1 MNSGNVQ
8 AIATVHNESAT
19 LILIYLLW
27 FSTFIY
33 KFEHRLND
41 FLTKTQTKNVKI
53 TP

>member
-1 MNSGNVQ
+1 MISGNVQ
-8 AIATVHNESAT
+8 AIATVHKESAT

-27 FSTFIY
+27 FTTFIF

-41 FLTKTQTKNVKI
+41 FLAETQTKNVKI